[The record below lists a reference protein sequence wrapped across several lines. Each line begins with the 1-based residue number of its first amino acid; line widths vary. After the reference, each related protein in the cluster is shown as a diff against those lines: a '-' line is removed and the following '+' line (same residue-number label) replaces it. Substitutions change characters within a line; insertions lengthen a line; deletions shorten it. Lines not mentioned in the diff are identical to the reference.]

1 MRAETKRRKAGHQA
15 AGGRALIELGALA
28 PPVLHAVV
36 ARPALATRLF
46 NVTVTNVPGPP
57 RTLYAL
63 GRELRTI
70 IPLVPLA
77 AEHAVGVAVISYAGD
92 LCVCVNADRDVVRDV
107 DELVAGMA
115 DALDALAALAAQAT
129 R

>member
-1 MRAETKRRKAGHQA
+1 VSEP
-15 AGGRALIELGALA
+15 LSALA
-28 PPVLHAVV
+28 A
-36 ARPALATRLF
+36 RLF

-57 RTLYAL
+57 RKLYAL

-77 AEHAVGVAVISYAGD
+77 AEHAVGVAVTSYAGD
-92 LCVCVNADRDVVRDV
+92 LCVCVNADRDLVRDIH
-107 DELVAGMA
+107 ELVAGVQEE
-115 DALDALAALAAQAT
+115 LDALEALSAAS

>member
-1 MRAETKRRKAGHQA
+1 M
-15 AGGRALIELGALA
+15 
-28 PPVLHAVV
+28 V
-36 ARPALATRLF
+36 ARPVFATRLF

-57 RTLYAL
+57 QALYAL

-77 AEHAVGVAVISYAGD
+77 AEHAVGVAITSYAGD
-92 LCVCVNADRDVVRDV
+92 LCLCVNADRDLVHDV

-115 DALDALAALAAQAT
+115 EELDALEALAAV
-129 R
+129 

>member
-1 MRAETKRRKAGHQA
+1 
-15 AGGRALIELGALA
+15 
-28 PPVLHAVV
+28 VF
-36 ARPALATRLF
+36 ATRPF

-77 AEHAVGVAVISYAGD
+77 AEHAIVSYAND
-92 LCVCVNADRDVVRDV
+92 LCIAVNADRDVVRDI
-107 DELVAGMA
+107 DELSSGIETNA
-115 DALDALAALAAQAT
+115 AAQDAYQT
-129 R
+129 SV